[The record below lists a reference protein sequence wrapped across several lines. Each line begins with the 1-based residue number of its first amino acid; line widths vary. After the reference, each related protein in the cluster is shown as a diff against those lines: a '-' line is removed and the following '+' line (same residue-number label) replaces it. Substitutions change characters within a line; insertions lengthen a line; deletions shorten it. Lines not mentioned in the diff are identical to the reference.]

1 MLDIKTIKTIID
13 SYLSYS
19 SLNKKCVIST
29 NPTQLSSDK
38 IALIAKS
45 VLQNGDFSISQ
56 YSVLLSKEDAMNL
69 EIIMD
74 LYSTLKEFIE
84 ASPGKGNLISL
95 DLVHLEIK
103 IQIFE
108 EKLETKSG
116 IFLDGAEVIPCF
128 PLLKH
133 SFEMIAPPVRRL
145 MSGEIDCQ
153 KIDTEEIKFRLT
165 IEIGEHVPD
174 VSRIAGKVLTVRLPN
189 RFCINANIKDSYE
202 NQKQKYNTK
211 DIYNEKFSTYTLE
224 LKMIT
229 IGFYCDSDISTKSCC
244 KWILEEK

>member
-1 MLDIKTIKTIID
+1 MLDIKTIKAIID
-13 SYLSYS
+13 SYLNYS
-19 SLNKKCVIST
+19 NLNKRCVIST
-29 NPTQLSSDK
+29 NPGQLSSDK
-38 IALIAKS
+38 IALTTKS
-45 VLQNGDFSISQ
+45 ILQNGDFSISQ

-74 LYSTLKEFIE
+74 LYSTLKEFVE
-84 ASPGKGNLISL
+84 VSSGKGNLISL

-133 SFEMIAPPVRRL
+133 SFEMISPPVRRL
-145 MSGEIDCQ
+145 MSGEIDFE
-153 KIDTEEIKFRLT
+153 KMDREIKFRLT
-165 IEIGEHVPD
+165 IEIGEHIPD
-174 VSRIAGKVLTVRLPN
+174 VSRIASKVLTVRLPS
-189 RFCINANIKDSYE
+189 RFCINANIKDTDE
-202 NQKQKYNTK
+202 NEKKKYNSK
-211 DIYNEKFSTYTLE
+211 EIHNEKFSSYTLE

-229 IGFYCDSDISTKSCC
+229 TGFHCDSDISTKSCC